1 MTRAAKAKGRT
12 GQNEIRD
19 TILENFPD
27 LEPDDVKSTTM
38 GDTGE
43 DIQLSPAARKKLPI
57 TIEVKRRKSSLKTV
71 YGYLEQASNHAKG
84 EPVVFFRS
92 DRMPWVVMIGM
103 DHYMELLRNWK
114 DKDGK
119 QVLVERKKDG

>member
-19 TILENFPD
+19 KILQSFPD

-43 DIQLSPAARKKLPI
+43 ISSCPLQL
-57 TIEVKRRKSSLKTV
+57 EKRFLLLLKSNVESL
-71 YGYLEQASNHAKG
+71 E
-84 EPVVFFRS
+84 
-92 DRMPWVVMIGM
+92 
-103 DHYMELLRNWK
+103 
-114 DKDGK
+114 
-119 QVLVERKKDG
+119 